1 VKYLTIEQ
9 RESLQRLLASRAA
22 TLRDEIAS
30 ALRASG
36 DARALGLA
44 NHLEEI
50 DDAAVADL
58 QSALDIAALERDV
71 RELRAVEAAA
81 ARLHTPDY
89 GVCDDCGGEIPYAR
103 LDAQPTAT
111 RCLACQARRE
121 RAGATAAAAARL

>member
-1 VKYLTIEQ
+1 MKYLTIEQ
-9 RESLQRLLASRAA
+9 RESLQLLLASRAA
-22 TLRDEIAS
+22 ALREEIAS

-36 DARALGLA
+36 DARALSLA

-71 RELRAVEAAA
+71 RELRAVEGAAV
-81 ARLHTPDY
+81 RLHTPDY

-111 RCLACQARRE
+111 RCVACLARRE
-121 RAGATAAAAARL
+121 RAGATAAAARL